1 MLQNELKQKLDETK
15 RDFDVFPVTE
25 LIGIAIIVQPT
36 PTEVKHYTENPEMI
50 RRLNEFSKQN
60 QLINTENSMTTHY
73 RMQQHPEEWYDYHKR
88 LEEIRKS
95 WTVDPLEKIIQRLKR
110 LSPRLRIGDFGCGK
124 AKIVDVFGN
133 NRVKSFDHIAINE
146 KVTSCDMRS
155 VPLEDG
161 YLDVIVFSL
170 SLMGKNWHEHIIE
183 ANRCLM
189 STGTLIIA
197 DTVRSLTEGRLNNLK
212 EVLLENSFEVYKEE
226 LWDIF
231 SYIEARKK

>member
-1 MLQNELKQKLDETK
+1 MLQKELNWKLDETK

-36 PTEVKHYTENPEMI
+36 PPEVKHYTENPEMI

-60 QLINTENSMTTHY
+60 QLINTENSMTTHA
-73 RMQQHPEEWYDYHKR
+73 RLQQHPEEWYDYHKR
-88 LEEIRKS
+88 LEEIRQS
-95 WTVDPLEKIIQRLKR
+95 WTIDPLERVIQRLKKI
-110 LSPRLRIGDFGCGK
+110 SPRLRIGDFGCGK
-124 AKIVDVFGN
+124 AKIMDIFGS

-146 KVTSCDMRS
+146 KVIACDIRN

-170 SLMGKNWHEHIIE
+170 SLMEKNWHEYIIE
-183 ANRCLM
+183 ASRCLM
-189 STGTLIIA
+189 SNGTLIIA
-197 DTVRSLTEGRLNNLK
+197 DTVRSLTEGRLSNLK
-212 EVLLENSFEVYKEE
+212 EILTENGFDVYKEE

-231 SYIEARKK
+231 SCIEARKK